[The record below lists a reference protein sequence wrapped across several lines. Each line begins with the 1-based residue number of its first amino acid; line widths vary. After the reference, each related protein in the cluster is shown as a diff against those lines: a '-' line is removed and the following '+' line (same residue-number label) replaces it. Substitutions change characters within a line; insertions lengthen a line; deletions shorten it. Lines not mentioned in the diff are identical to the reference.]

1 MSESVSLFEPDYVLP
16 EQFFA
21 AFAGQ
26 ERLGSERR
34 LMLAVLQDA
43 VECYQKYALSRTPT
57 GRAEF
62 DDARQWIE
70 STDREWSFSFENVCD
85 TLSLNAVYLRGGIL
99 KFGAGRRSVKRRAP
113 QIMALGH
120 HPAVSPDTGDMG
132 EAFKQAS

>member
-57 GRAEF
+57 GRVEF

-70 STDREWSFSFENVCD
+70 STDRDWSFSFENICD
-85 TLSLNAVYLRGGIL
+85 TLGLNAVYLRRGIL
-99 KFGAGRRSVKRRAP
+99 KFGSGRRAVKRRAP
-113 QIMALGH
+113 RIVALA
-120 HPAVSPDTGDMG
+120 PTPVFSPDAGDLG